1 MKKASILLILIC
13 SLSFNACAQW
23 YLFPGKKKQADPP
36 KTAADSTRRAKPDSA
51 RVQPGAD
58 TLAVAPADSSAVT
71 EPETFDEPYVLDRP
85 DVIHIGLAL
94 PLQASAQRPSDNF
107 LDFYSGAL
115 LALRDLGA
123 AGLRADLQVFDTA
136 DSKSPVPQS
145 LIDENDLSI
154 GPVSYEELESSAQ
167 LCGRK
172 VLVSPLEP
180 KAAALA
186 ERGHVVQAPAATNA
200 QNDELVRWIREELP
214 TGDPLYVIRDT
225 STRVQ
230 GEQSAYFLTL
240 LQERGVRYQSV
251 LSVQDIPFRKGG
263 KVRVA
268 IASDAENFITS
279 TVRALSIEGARNNGV
294 VLYGTSRLRTNGVN
308 QTDLHNT
315 EAHLTVSYFVDYED
329 PAVKRFILAYRALY
343 KNEPGSFAFPGYDT
357 MHYFVNMCS
366 RYGRR
371 WHKKLPAYSETGLQA
386 DFRFSD
392 DPARVNQAARRIV
405 YLPDL
410 TTVKL

>member
-13 SLSFNACAQW
+13 TVSLDACAQW

-36 KTAADSTRRAKPDSA
+36 KTAADTVRNARPDTA
-51 RVQPGAD
+51 RVRPAAD
-58 TLAVAPADSSAVT
+58 TLGVADADSAAVT
-71 EPETFDEPYVLDRP
+71 VPDEFDEPYVLDRP

-94 PLQASAQRPSDNF
+94 PLQASAQRPSENF

-115 LALRDLGA
+115 LALRDLGQ
-123 AGLRADLQVFDTA
+123 AGLHVDLQVFDTA

-145 LIDENDLSI
+145 LIDESDVII
-154 GPVSYEELESSAQ
+154 GPVGYEELESSAHH
-167 LCGRK
+167 CGRK

-186 ERGHVVQAPAATNA
+186 AHGRVVQAPAAASA

-214 TGDPLYVIRDT
+214 YGDALYVIRDT
-225 STRVQ
+225 SSRVL

-251 LSVQDIPFRKGG
+251 LSAQDIPFRKGE

-268 IASDAENFITS
+268 IASDTESFITS

-315 EAHLTVSYFVDYED
+315 EAHLTVSYFVDYDD

-343 KNEPGSFAFPGYDT
+343 KNEPGSFAFQGYDT
-357 MHYFVNMCS
+357 MHYFVTMCS

-371 WHKKLPAYSETGLQA
+371 WHKKLTSYGETGLQA

-392 DPARVNQAARRIV
+392 DPARINQAARRIV
-405 YLPDL
+405 YRPDL